1 MFAYHAVKG
10 GKSMEKIN
18 LCNYQ
23 VEIDREATARWYK
36 DSDGWGCE
44 CGHCRNFLKL
54 AKTKQ
59 LPSYITQILGEL
71 DLSPEKAT
79 YVGELYTDD
88 RGILYQFSY
97 RIAGTIIEGP
107 KVENVEEGHCC
118 YDPYPYGAPNF
129 PEPHFDLE
137 FFVRLP
143 WVLEEIS

>member
-1 MFAYHAVKG
+1 
-10 GKSMEKIN
+10 MEKII

-23 VEIDREATARWYK
+23 VKIDRDATANWYNEF
-36 DSDGWGCE
+36 DGWECE

-59 LPSYITQILGEL
+59 LPSCIAQVLGEL
-71 DLSPEKAT
+71 DISPEKAT

-97 RIAGTIIEGP
+97 RIAGMILEAP
-107 KVENVEEGHCC
+107 EVENVEKGHCC
-118 YDPYPYGAPNF
+118 HEPYPYGAPNF

-137 FFVRLP
+137 FFARLP
-143 WVLEEIS
+143 WVLEDIS